1 MLWQF
6 DESVS
11 HPQVSICIEEA
22 AHAPKLLC
30 MHCFASHRIMALSL
44 GFFSEVELV
53 MLSLLGEKD
62 EQQVSEE
69 QSALFPPTLISGR
82 EHFPVVLCVQ

>member
-11 HPQVSICIEEA
+11 QSQVSIWTEEA

-30 MHCFASHRIMALSL
+30 IHCFASQRIIAESL
-44 GFFSEVELV
+44 GFFSEEELV
-53 MLSLLGEKD
+53 ILSLLGEKD

-69 QSALFPPTLISGR
+69 QSALFPPTLMSGR